1 MKADGKRW
9 AVRAGLGAVLPLLIL
24 LVWHVASTGSVVVPS
39 IGSVVDVLVHPF
51 REPPALDSTPLAS
64 GVAISVL
71 RVLCGFGLAAVTAI
85 PVGLLVGRSR
95 TARDMLAPTMAAAMV
110 ISPIAWIP
118 VAIIVFGLSSPA
130 TVVYGEQA
138 WQAGLL
144 DQLRFAIVAVIW
156 LGAFFPIA
164 LNAAAGAAK
173 VRDAHLEAAAV
184 LGASRRQVLSKIV
197 LPSAAPSI
205 MTGLRVGGGIAW
217 RVIIAAEIFPG
228 TRGGLGYMIATA
240 HEQASYEYAF
250 ASIIVIGAI
259 GLALDGTLRLAAR
272 PVSRWQPKER

>member
-1 MKADGKRW
+1 MKAKRLG
-9 AVRAGLGAVLPLLIL
+9 VRVLLGAIVPVVIL
-24 LVWHVASTGSVVVPS
+24 VVWHIASVGSVVVPS
-39 IGSVVDVLVHPF
+39 IGAVLEVLAHPL
-51 REPPALDSTPLAS
+51 RDPPALDSTSFAN
-64 GVAISVL
+64 GAAISVL
-71 RVLCGFGLAAVTAI
+71 RVVCGFGLAVVTAI
-85 PVGLLVGRSR
+85 PIGLWVGRSR
-95 TARDMLAPTMAAAMV
+95 AAMDMLSPTMSAAMV

-118 VAIIVFGLSSPA
+118 VAIIAFGLSSPA
-130 TVVYGEQA
+130 TALYGDEH
-138 WQAGLL
+138 WRHGLL

-164 LNAAAGAAK
+164 LNAAGGAK
-173 VRDAHLEAAAV
+173 RVREAHIEAARV
-184 LGASRRQVLSKIV
+184 LGATRGQVLAKVI

-205 MTGLRVGGGIAW
+205 VTGLRVGGGIAW

-259 GLALDGTLRLAAR
+259 GLVLDGLLRLAEHR
-272 PVSRWQPKER
+272 VGRWQPKER

>member
-1 MKADGKRW
+1 MKAKRLLL
-9 AVRAGLGAVLPLLIL
+9 RLLLGAIVPVAIL
-24 LVWHVASTGSVVVPS
+24 VVWHVASVGSVVVPS
-39 IGSVVDVLVHPF
+39 VGAVLEVLAHPL
-51 REPPALDSTPLAS
+51 RDPPALDSTSLAS
-64 GVAISVL
+64 GALISVL
-71 RVLCGFGLAAVTAI
+71 RVVCGFGLAAVTAI
-85 PVGLLVGRSR
+85 PIGLLVGRSR
-95 TARDMLAPTMAAAMV
+95 AAMDMLSPTMAAAMV

-118 VAIIVFGLSSPA
+118 VAIIAFGLSSPA
-130 TVVYGEQA
+130 TALYGDEH
-138 WQAGLL
+138 WRFGLL

-164 LNAAAGAAK
+164 LNAAGGAK
-173 VRDAHLEAAAV
+173 RVREAHIEAARV
-184 LGASRRQVLSKIV
+184 FGATGGQLLMKVI
-197 LPSAAPSI
+197 LPSAAPAI

-259 GLALDGTLRLAAR
+259 GLVLDGLLRLAEHR
-272 PVSRWQPKER
+272 VGRWQPKER

>member
-1 MKADGKRW
+1 MKAKRW
-9 AVRAGLGAVLPLLIL
+9 IVRVLLGAIVPVAIL
-24 LVWHVASTGSVVVPS
+24 VVWHVASVGSVVVPS
-39 IGSVVDVLVHPF
+39 IGAVLEVLAHPL
-51 REPPALDSTPLAS
+51 RDPPALDSTSLSS
-64 GVAISVL
+64 GALISVL
-71 RVLCGFGLAAVTAI
+71 RVVCGFGLAAVTAI
-85 PVGLLVGRSR
+85 PIGLLVGRSR
-95 TARDMLAPTMAAAMV
+95 GAMDMLSPTMAAAMV

-118 VAIIVFGLSSPA
+118 VAIIAFGLSSPA
-130 TVVYGEQA
+130 TALYGDEH
-138 WQAGLL
+138 WRFGLL

-164 LNAAAGAAK
+164 LNAAGGAK
-173 VRDAHLEAAAV
+173 RVREAHIEAARV
-184 LGASRRQVLSKIV
+184 LGATRRQVLAKVI

-205 MTGLRVGGGIAW
+205 VTGLRVGGGIAW

-259 GLALDGTLRLAAR
+259 GLVLDGMLRLAEHR
-272 PVSRWQPKER
+272 VGRWQPKER

>member
-1 MKADGKRW
+1 MKPKRL
-9 AVRAGLGAVLPLLIL
+9 AVKVLLGAIVPVGIL
-24 LVWHVASTGSVVVPS
+24 VVWHFASVGSVVVPS
-39 IGSVVDVLVHPF
+39 IGSVLEVLAHPL
-51 REPPALDSTPLAS
+51 RDPPALDSTSLAN
-64 GVAISVL
+64 GATISVL
-71 RVLCGFGLAAVTAI
+71 RVVCGFGLAAATAI
-85 PVGLLVGRSR
+85 PIGLLVGRSR
-95 TARDMLAPTMAAAMV
+95 TATDMLSPTMGAVMV

-130 TVVYGEQA
+130 SALYGDEH
-138 WQAGLL
+138 WRYGLL

-164 LNAAAGAAK
+164 LNAAGGARR
-173 VRDAHLEAAAV
+173 VRETHIEAARV
-184 LGASRRQVLSKIV
+184 LGAGRRQVLTKIV

-250 ASIIVIGAI
+250 ASILVIGAI
-259 GLALDGTLRLAAR
+259 GLTLDGLLRLAEIRA
-272 PVSRWQPKER
+272 SRWQPKER

>member
-1 MKADGKRW
+1 MKAKRLV
-9 AVRAGLGAVLPLLIL
+9 VRVLLGAIVPVAIL
-24 LVWHVASTGSVVVPS
+24 VVWHVASVGSVVVPS
-39 IGSVVDVLVHPF
+39 IGAVLEVLAHPL
-51 REPPALDSTPLAS
+51 REPPALDSTSLAS
-64 GVAISVL
+64 GALISVL
-71 RVLCGFGLAAVTAI
+71 RVVCGFGLAAMTAI
-85 PVGLLVGRSR
+85 PIGLLVGRSR
-95 TARDMLAPTMAAAMV
+95 TAMDMLSPTMAAAMV

-118 VAIIVFGLSSPA
+118 VAIIAFGLSSPA
-130 TVVYGEQA
+130 TALYGDEH
-138 WQAGLL
+138 WRFGLL

-164 LNAAAGAAK
+164 LNAAGGAK
-173 VRDAHLEAAAV
+173 RVRETHIEAARV
-184 LGASRRQVLSKIV
+184 LGATRGQVLTKVI

-259 GLALDGTLRLAAR
+259 GLVLDGMLRLAEHR
-272 PVSRWQPKER
+272 VGRWQPKER

>member
-1 MKADGKRW
+1 MKVKRLV
-9 AVRAGLGAVLPLLIL
+9 VRVLLGAIVPVAIL
-24 LVWHVASTGSVVVPS
+24 VVWHVASVGSVVVPS
-39 IGSVVDVLVHPF
+39 IGAVLEVLAHPL
-51 REPPALDSTPLAS
+51 REPPALDSTSLAS
-64 GVAISVL
+64 GATISVL
-71 RVLCGFGLAAVTAI
+71 RVVCGFGLAAVTAI
-85 PVGLLVGRSR
+85 PIGLWVGRSR
-95 TARDMLAPTMAAAMV
+95 VAMDMLSPTMAAAMV

-118 VAIIVFGLSSPA
+118 VAIIAFGLSSPA
-130 TVVYGEQA
+130 TALYGDEH
-138 WQAGLL
+138 WRFGLL

-164 LNAAAGAAK
+164 LNAAGGAK
-173 VRDAHLEAAAV
+173 RVREAHIEAARV
-184 LGASRRQVLSKIV
+184 LGATRGQVLAKVI

-205 MTGLRVGGGIAW
+205 VTGLRVGGGIAW

-259 GLALDGTLRLAAR
+259 GLVLDGLLRLAEHR
-272 PVSRWQPKER
+272 VGRWQPKER